1 MGDVDVYT
9 VQLGKEWFSE
19 QSGGL
24 NRYYAE
30 LVRHLPAQGVDVT
43 GLVAG
48 SEARVAS
55 GSAGRVHAFAPRGAS
70 LPARLAGVRL
80 HVRRALASKPGLLAA
95 HFALYAAPCLDLM
108 RETPLVVHFH
118 GPWAAESRREGS
130 GAAASRLK
138 EWLER
143 MVYRRATRL
152 VVLSQAFGDILA
164 REHRIGLD
172 RIRVIPGGVDTHR
185 FTPTHTRGAAR
196 HVLGWPLDRPIVFVV
211 RRLVRRMGLEN
222 LLASVEH
229 ARVEVP
235 DLLVIVAGGGPL
247 SAELR
252 KRVAENDL
260 EDHVRFTGVMPDED
274 LPLAYQAADLSMVP
288 SIALEG
294 FGLVVAESLA
304 SGTPVL
310 VTDVGGLPETIE
322 ELAPQCV
329 IRERGSRGLAAAMTG
344 ALRGRNRL
352 PSRDACVEYARARF
366 DWAAVAARVS
376 RVYAEACS

>member
-1 MGDVDVYT
+1 VYT

-30 LVRHLPAQGVDVT
+30 LVRHLPAQGVGVT

-48 SEARVAS
+48 SEARVSS

-70 LPARLAGVRL
+70 LVARLAGVRL
-80 HVRRALASKPGLLAA
+80 HVRRALAAHPGLLVA

-108 RETPLVVHFH
+108 RDTPLVVHFH
-118 GPWAAESRREGS
+118 GPWSAESRREGA
-130 GAAASRLK
+130 GVAAARFK

-143 MVYRRATRL
+143 TVYRRASRL
-152 VVLSQAFGDILA
+152 VVLSRAFGDILA
-164 REHRIGLD
+164 REHRIGAD
-172 RIRVIPGGVDTHR
+172 RIRVIPGGVDTRR
-185 FTPTHTRGAAR
+185 FAPTHTRGAAR
-196 HVLGWPLDRPIVFVV
+196 HVLGWPADRPIVLVV

-222 LLASVEH
+222 LLASVAH
-229 ARVEVP
+229 ARADVP

-247 SAELR
+247 AEELR
-252 KRVAENDL
+252 TRAADAGL

-274 LPLAYQAADLSMVP
+274 LPLAYQAADVSMVP

-322 ELAPQCV
+322 GFAPQCV
-329 IRERGSRGLAAAMTG
+329 IHDRGSRGLAAAMTS
-344 ALRGRNRL
+344 ALRGHHQL

-366 DWAAVAARVS
+366 DWTTIAARV
-376 RVYAEACS
+376 RGVYAEACS